1 MPILRKLL
9 LADIEFS
16 KLKRIRRLT
25 VFLETHRKN
34 TRSETEK
41 NGPRQSDVTSTTNAA
56 RIVSSIENWLTFE
69 YFGDLDFRFGQKL
82 NTLRA
87 ARVRRLSEPGF
98 DFCLT
103 NAAWC
108 GIL

>member
-1 MPILRKLL
+1 MVLG
-9 LADIEFS
+9 S
-16 KLKRIRRLT
+16 
-25 VFLETHRKN
+25 
-34 TRSETEK
+34 
-41 NGPRQSDVTSTTNAA
+41 AA
-56 RIVSSIENWLTFE
+56 RLKLANVE
-69 YFGDLDFRFGQKL
+69 YFGDRDFRFGQKL

-87 ARVRRLSEPGF
+87 ARIRRPSEPSGL